1 MVSLLDFLR
10 AIRRPYLVNSAKG
23 SSAAARRVP
32 AAAAGSLDAWR
43 QVTALTDE
51 ERDEIEFQVRLT
63 IKRCLA
69 RIRELEEG
77 EAGESG

>member
-1 MVSLLDFLR
+1 M
-10 AIRRPYLVNSAKG
+10 
-23 SSAAARRVP
+23 P